1 MKGPTL
7 GFQARLK
14 AATLDE
20 YLLYRTAY
28 CVESILLL
36 LPGVLN
42 SRVQKTSC
50 FVFLEVHPTKAQLH
64 TEVHIKGP
72 LLAPICMSPSP
83 RMSEACFTAAS
94 FFAQGLG
101 WCSPHYL
108 ALFWGS
114 FVSLAGQ
121 ILHKTCFTVHV

>member
-7 GFQARLK
+7 GFQACLK

-64 TEVHIKGP
+64 TEIKGP

-83 RMSEACFTAAS
+83 RMSEACFTAPS
-94 FFAQGLG
+94 FFYTGTRMVL
-101 WCSPHYL
+101 SSLPSSVL
-108 ALFWGS
+108 ELF
-114 FVSLAGQ
+114 
-121 ILHKTCFTVHV
+121 CFSDWTDIT

>member
-50 FVFLEVHPTKAQLH
+50 FVFLEVHPAKAQLH
-64 TEVHIKGP
+64 TEMHIKGP

-83 RMSEACFTAAS
+83 RMSEACFTAPS
-94 FFAQGLG
+94 FFYTGTRMVL
-101 WCSPHYL
+101 SSLPSSVL
-108 ALFWGS
+108 ELF
-114 FVSLAGQ
+114 
-121 ILHKTCFTVHV
+121 CFSDWTDIT